1 MAIISGARAS
11 NKEKLKVEISAEILE
26 KIRNY
31 CQWSDIAS
39 IDYFIEEAA
48 CFVFAKD
55 KDWKAHQKSIKRARK
70 NKTTE
75 AV

>member
-11 NKEKLKVEISAEILE
+11 NKEKLKVEISAEIIE

-31 CQWSDIAS
+31 CEWANISS

-55 KDWKAHQKSIKRARK
+55 KEWKAHHKSVKRANK
-70 NKTTE
+70 NKTGVD
-75 AV
+75 A